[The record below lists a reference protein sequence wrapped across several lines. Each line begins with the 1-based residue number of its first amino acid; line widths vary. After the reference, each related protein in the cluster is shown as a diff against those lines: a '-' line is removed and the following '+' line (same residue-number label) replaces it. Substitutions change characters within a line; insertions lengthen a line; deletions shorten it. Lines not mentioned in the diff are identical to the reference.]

1 MSEQAGA
8 RFQRLV
14 SIMHTLRSPEG
25 CAWDRE
31 QTLLSLRPFV
41 LEETCELLDALDEGD
56 MEALREELGD
66 FLFEAVF
73 LAELCAEAGH
83 FTIADSIQ
91 AVTDKL
97 IRRHPHVFTPDG
109 EPLPKTAAIT
119 ATGVKAQW
127 DDIKAV
133 ERTEAGKPVKT
144 TLSGIPRALPALQR
158 ADLLGRRAAT
168 AGFDWVKA
176 TDVLDKIDEEA
187 RELRQAV
194 ESGGATSAEA
204 EEELGDL
211 FFAIANLARKMGLD
225 SEAALR
231 RANDKF
237 QDRFEAME
245 HAITAEGGAIRDLP
259 FEDLDAR
266 WNVAKQAV
274 HRVHGNTKDT
284 KSTKVHTK
292 NDR

>member
-1 MSEQAGA
+1 MSQSAGA
-8 RFQRLV
+8 RFDRLV
-14 SIMHTLRSPEG
+14 GIMHALRGPDG
-25 CAWDRE
+25 CPWDRE
-31 QTLLSLRPFV
+31 QTLASLRPFV

-56 MEALREELGD
+56 MAALREELGD

-83 FTIADSIQ
+83 FSIADSIQ

-97 IRRHPHVFTPDG
+97 IRRHPHVFTPEGD
-109 EPLPKTAAIT
+109 PLPKTTTIT
-119 ATGVKAQW
+119 SSGVKAQW
-127 DDIKAV
+127 DDIKAT

-158 ADLLGRRAAT
+158 ADQLGRKAA
-168 AGFDWVKA
+168 AVGFDWVKA

-194 ESGGATSAEA
+194 EAGGFTSAEA

-211 FFAIANLARKMGLD
+211 FFALANLARKMGLS

-245 HAITAEGGAIRDLP
+245 RAVNADGQAIEDLSL
-259 FEDLDAR
+259 EDLDAR
-266 WNVAKQAV
+266 WNAAKE
-274 HRVHGNTKDT
+274 TT
-284 KSTKVHTK
+284 
-292 NDR
+292 